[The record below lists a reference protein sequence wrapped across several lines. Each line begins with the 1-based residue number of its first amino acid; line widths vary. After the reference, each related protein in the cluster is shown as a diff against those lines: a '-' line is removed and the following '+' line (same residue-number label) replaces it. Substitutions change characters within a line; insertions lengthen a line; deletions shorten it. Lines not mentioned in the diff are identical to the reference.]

1 MKRKNYFHFAWSRIA
16 AGLLVGALVFTVI
29 TVSLED
35 TFSAAMDA
43 GFEKREE
50 FFERILKSYNEGK
63 INDTFIDIFL
73 TFYRS
78 DYYRIA
84 NVNEDGRFETIVET
98 NYNVIPV
105 QGHLDQWYYVTDDES
120 LLSLEKRTYISKDT
134 GDEWSIEYKKCDE
147 ISSIETFPDRSL
159 SNCWDMAENSEELFY
174 TNILFQAA
182 TYICGTKYYSEPWVK
197 TYYVDGDTLHLGKVT
212 ESDLYEYKDKLF
224 GKKWDFTDPATA
236 DLYKQTEIIDGEEQ
250 EKTLYIKEKA
260 IRPDAFLNDLGD
272 IFLANSVDDIREA
285 YDKHLD
291 TEEKYNKYDFYRYA
305 GPQYE
310 NQFGYIINTQ
320 SRQPYT
326 QGFIKVYEIDGKQ
339 YMVEYIITT
348 APFYEFFK
356 PFLTLMAV
364 TLLIICVAA
373 ALILA
378 AFPYSKYKKAYE
390 NNNFKNN
397 LIDSL
402 AHNMKTPLQ
411 ILGGYAENLKD
422 VEAGEEKDHY
432 ADRIL
437 AKTSEMNKDIEAILK
452 TAEKSDRKFIKASV
466 RTALAEA
473 AEKAGTEVVI
483 KGDSDIKMDK
493 EYFKTALFCLIDN
506 ASKYKTAGSNVEAV
520 ITGKGFKITN
530 KTDAAKFT
538 PGTGLAIAG
547 RILEQHKLYLKTQLK
562 DGVFEASVTK
572 KPSKD

>member
-1 MKRKNYFHFAWSRIA
+1 MKRKNYFHFAWSRIT

-120 LLSLEKRTYISKDT
+120 LLSLEKRTYISKDA

-147 ISSIETFPDRSL
+147 ISSIDTFPDRSL

-305 GPQYE
+305 GQQYE

-422 VEAGEEKDHY
+422 VEEGEEKDRY
-432 ADRIL
+432 ADQIL
-437 AKTSEMNKDIEAILK
+437 AKTAEMNKDIEAILK
-452 TAEKSDRKFIKASV
+452 TAEKSDRKFAKASV

-483 KGDSDIKMDK
+483 KGDTDIKMDK

-506 ASKYKTAGSNVEAV
+506 ASKYRTADSKIEAD
-520 ITGKGFKITN
+520 ITGKGITIRN
-530 KTDAAKFT
+530 KTDAGKFT

-562 DGVFEASVTK
+562 DGVFEALITK
-572 KPSKD
+572 KPAGK